1 MGQND
6 FMDIKLLLCR
16 LNAASSCWLRYC
28 GHGLRSDGSV
38 REEDE
43 EEEEEEEAVQVRQSL
58 CWGGQADEGKHAA
71 QPFPRESKGSL

>member
-1 MGQND
+1 MRPPHAG
-6 FMDIKLLLCR
+6 
-16 LNAASSCWLRYC
+16 WGT

-71 QPFPRESKGSL
+71 QPFPRESKGSLWDLLR